1 MGLVLEW
8 DFDQYG
14 EDECFMA
21 IHSSLAPCKFVYW
34 LNKELDIC
42 FSRAPEEL
50 NDKVSRSL
58 FPLFIYQREEEQWY
72 LIGNKV
78 YQTVQMGL
86 FSQMEQLQVLIREL
100 PKVDYFLRIKSS
112 DHQTDYLSLFKRAR
126 WIDFIYEILL
136 FPEEK
141 ISQKEQKKL
150 NEIKAKLIF

>member
-58 FPLFIYQREEEQWY
+58 FPLFIYQRETLVCHIFTYKFRTFHAKWEKAIPI
-72 LIGNKV
+72 LNI
-78 YQTVQMGL
+78 
-86 FSQMEQLQVLIREL
+86 
-100 PKVDYFLRIKSS
+100 PK
-112 DHQTDYLSLFKRAR
+112 Q
-126 WIDFIYEILL
+126 
-136 FPEEK
+136 
-141 ISQKEQKKL
+141 
-150 NEIKAKLIF
+150 